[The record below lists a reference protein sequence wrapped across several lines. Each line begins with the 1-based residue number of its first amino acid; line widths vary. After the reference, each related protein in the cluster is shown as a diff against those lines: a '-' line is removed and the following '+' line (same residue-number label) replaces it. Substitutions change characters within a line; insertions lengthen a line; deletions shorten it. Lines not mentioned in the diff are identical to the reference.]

1 MTARSRV
8 LLAGGIFYAI
18 IVVVLRLNH
27 MGDVVHE
34 IALSERWLRGE
45 PLYGVTPDQ
54 GSLWPP
60 FATIAMAP
68 FALIARL
75 SLPVAAA
82 TWSVFGVACLIAALM
97 IAQRWG
103 WTPVLLALLAT
114 AMPVQTNFEHRNVNT
129 VLLLLVI
136 AGAAALEDGHE
147 RRAGA
152 WFGLAAALKA
162 FPALLIVYLAMR
174 RSWRASAAGA
184 LVAVVATLLPLVP
197 YGPDGAVDALG
208 TWLSVGMNQEQWQLA
223 RSDQSLRSLV
233 TRLGLPAWVAVVAV
247 LLLLGG
253 LAYHVTVR
261 RRRAAL
267 PGTGAAALIA
277 VLAAPVAWV
286 HYFVLSFPAWVALL
300 AAREGP
306 STASAAEGGVPADA
320 SRAGLTRAALWIAAI
335 ATSGWLTAGQGA
347 LRRAIHDA
355 NLYTWG
361 ALLVLLLLALQAR
374 RSSPETG

>member
-1 MTARSRV
+1 MTVQRRV
-8 LLAGGIFYAI
+8 LLAGGLLYAI

-34 IALSERWLRGE
+34 IALSDRLLRGE

-60 FATIAMAP
+60 FASLAMVP
-68 FALIARL
+68 FALVARF
-75 SLPVAAA
+75 SLPLAAA
-82 TWSVFGVACLIAALM
+82 SWSVFGVACLIAALV

-103 WTPVLLALLAT
+103 WTPMLLALLAT
-114 AMPVQTNFEHRNVNT
+114 AMPIQTNFEHRNVNT

-174 RSWRASAAGA
+174 RSWRACAAGA

-197 YGPDGAVDALG
+197 YGPGGAVEALG
-208 TWLSVGMNQEQWQLA
+208 SWLSVGLNQEQWQLA

-233 TRLGLPAWVAVVAV
+233 TRLGLPAWVAVAIV
-247 LLLLGG
+247 LLLLAG
-253 LAYHVTVR
+253 LAYHVTLR

-267 PGTGAAALIA
+267 PGTGATALIA

-286 HYFVLSFPAWVALL
+286 HYFVLAFPAWVALL
-300 AAREGP
+300 
-306 STASAAEGGVPADA
+306 SAPRTVP
-320 SRAGLTRAALWIAAI
+320 RVALWTAAI

-347 LRRAIHDA
+347 LRRTIHDA

-361 ALLVLLLLALQAR
+361 GLLVLLLLALQAR
-374 RSSPETG
+374 RSPPETG